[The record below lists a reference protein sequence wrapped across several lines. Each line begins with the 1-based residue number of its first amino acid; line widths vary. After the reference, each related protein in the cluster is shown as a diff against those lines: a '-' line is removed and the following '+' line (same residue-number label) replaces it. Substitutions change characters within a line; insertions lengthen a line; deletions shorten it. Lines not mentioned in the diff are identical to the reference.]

1 MSQAGAMRERV
12 DLLAPTA
19 GTTEAG
25 DRYETFTTY
34 AASVHAR
41 MKPKGASDIMRA
53 MREVNET
60 KFEATIRQRPDIAV
74 DHRIQWGARVFRILA
89 VKNTDERGHYL
100 TLDLVEIAI

>member
-1 MSQAGAMRERV
+1 MSQAGAMRERISLLHPV
-12 DLLAPTA
+12 D

-25 DRYETFTTY
+25 DRFENFQAY
-34 AASVHAR
+34 ASNVHAR
-41 MKPKGASDIMRA
+41 MKPKGASDVMRA

-60 KFEATIRQRPDIAV
+60 RFEATIRHRPDVAV
-74 DHRIQWGARVFRILA
+74 DHKIQWGARVFRILA